1 MRRVEKLGID
11 MAYAMRELRSRRELY
26 ELASEEVKRIE
37 QAILAAD
44 ASEETGS
51 QPAVPVEQPVAPT
64 ERFNAPVFEEC
75 PGSECWAYRQGKGHS
90 HLAGRIWHN

>member
-51 QPAVPVEQPVAPT
+51 QPAVSMEAITPPT

-75 PGSECWAYRQGKGHS
+75 PGSECWAYRQGKEHS